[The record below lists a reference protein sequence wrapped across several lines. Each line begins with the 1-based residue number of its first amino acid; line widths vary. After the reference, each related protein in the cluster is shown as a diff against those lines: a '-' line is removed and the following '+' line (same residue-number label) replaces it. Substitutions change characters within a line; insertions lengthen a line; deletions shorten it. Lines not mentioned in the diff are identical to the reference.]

1 MHRRFVTLGF
11 GILREV
17 GSVLSKFFSFSSESG
32 ILYTPVRFMHNV
44 CYGMILVLQ
53 SEQICSV
60 FTPAV
65 AAPAPLK
72 PLAPPMLQRK
82 QNLVHFVL
90 LPLDRTR

>member
-1 MHRRFVTLGF
+1 
-11 GILREV
+11 
-17 GSVLSKFFSFSSESG
+17 
-32 ILYTPVRFMHNV
+32 MHNV